1 MRNLNKLAFSVFFIS
16 ALALIGFSL
25 RPTVLAR
32 LSGAIASPEAA
43 NLSGKL
49 VWQSLARQLNPPP
62 HTASQ
67 PVAGRQQQGQSGD
80 KLIIG
85 GTYSLASGES
95 LDGSLMILGGVANL
109 DEGST
114 VEKDVT
120 VIGGTINVNG
130 QVKGNV
136 SAVGGM
142 VSLGSTAVVGGDV
155 NTLAGQ
161 LTRDD
166 GARIDGQVNT
176 GTTGPFS
183 LVVPGT
189 VQIPGLENMPPIT
202 LPRNVNAPVVDVHF
216 NPLWDGLWWLI
227 RSFFWAALAV
237 LVALFL
243 SQRTERVAESV
254 LKNPLV
260 AGGMGCLTMLI
271 VPLILLVLVI
281 TICGIPFALLGA
293 FALWIA
299 WGFGIIVIGYE
310 IGKRLALLFKSD
322 WAIPVSAGIGTFAL
336 TLGLNGIGALVP
348 CVGWMAPAAVGLV
361 GLGAVLLT
369 RFGGRVYPYDE
380 PGNGGPAAEPRLS
393 DPLPPAPR
401 LDGEGSTGSAPAP
414 DALPLPGEQT
424 DKPDVV

>member
-1 MRNLNKLAFSVFFIS
+1 MRNLRILAFSFFIIS
-16 ALALIGFSL
+16 ALVLGGCSL
-25 RPTVLAR
+25 KPAVMVR
-32 LSGAIASPEAA
+32 LSATAVSPEAA
-43 NLSGKL
+43 SFTDKWLG
-49 VWQSLARQLNPPP
+49 QTLAPE
-62 HTASQ
+62 
-67 PVAGRQQQGQSGD
+67 QQGQSGD
-80 KLIIG
+80 KLVVG
-85 GTYSLASGES
+85 GTYSLESGET
-95 LDGSLMILGGVANL
+95 LDGSLLILGGTANL
-109 DEGST
+109 EAGST

-130 QVKGNV
+130 QVKGDV

-166 GARIDGQVNT
+166 GARIEGQVNT
-176 GTTGPFS
+176 GTTGPFA

-189 VQIPGLENMPPIT
+189 IQIPGLEN
-202 LPRNVNAPVVDVHF
+202 LPLIPLPKNFNAPAASVRF
-216 NPLWDGLWWLI
+216 NPVWDGLWWLI
-227 RSFFWAALAV
+227 RSFLWAALAV
-237 LVALFL
+237 LLALFL
-243 SQRTERVAESV
+243 SQRTERVAASV
-254 LKNPLV
+254 MKNPLV
-260 AGGMGCLTMLI
+260 AGGMGCLTILI

-293 FALWIA
+293 FTLWIA

-310 IGKRLALLFKSD
+310 IGRRLAQLFKAD

-380 PGNGGPAAEPRLS
+380 PGSGPGAEPRLS
-393 DPLPPAPR
+393 DTVPPAPSP
-401 LDGEGSTGSAPAP
+401 DGEGFSNPNQASEI
-414 DALPLPGEQT
+414 LPLPGEPT
-424 DKPDVV
+424 DDPGAA

>member
-1 MRNLNKLAFSVFFIS
+1 MRNLKILAFSVFFIS
-16 ALALIGFSL
+16 ALALIGLSL
-25 RPTVLAR
+25 RPAVVAR
-32 LSGAIASPEAA
+32 FSGTIVSPETAS
-43 NLSGKL
+43 LTGKL
-49 VWQSLARQLNPPP
+49 VGQSLTRQLNPEEN
-62 HTASQ
+62 AALQ
-67 PVAGRQQQGQSGD
+67 PVTGRKQQGQSGD
-80 KLIIG
+80 KLVIG
-85 GTYSLASGES
+85 GTYSLESGES
-95 LDGSLMILGGVANL
+95 LDGSLLILGGSANL
-109 DEGST
+109 EQGST

-130 QVKGNV
+130 QVKGDV

-142 VSLGSTAVVGGDV
+142 VSLGSTAVIGGDV

-166 GARIDGQVNT
+166 GARIEGQVNT

-189 VQIPGLENMPPIT
+189 VQIPGLQNLPPIT
-202 LPRNVNAPVVDVHF
+202 LPRDFDAPVMNVRF
-216 NPLWDGLWWLI
+216 NPVMDGLWWLI

-254 LKNPLV
+254 IKSPLV
-260 AGGMGCLTMLI
+260 AGGMGCLTILI

-281 TICGIPFALLGA
+281 TICGIPFALLGT
-293 FALWIA
+293 FALWLA
-299 WGFGIIVIGYE
+299 WVFGIIVIGYE
-310 IGKRLALLFKSD
+310 IGKRLAQLLKAD

-380 PGNGGPAAEPRLS
+380 PENGGTGAEQRLPV
-393 DPLPPAPR
+393 PLPTA
-401 LDGEGSTGSAPAP
+401 LHLEGEGSANLSPAP
-414 DALPLPGEQT
+414 DSLPLPGDQT
-424 DKPDVV
+424 DKPDAA

>member
-1 MRNLNKLAFSVFFIS
+1 MRNIRVLVFSIFLIS
-16 ALALIGFSL
+16 ALALIGFRL
-25 RPTVLAR
+25 NPTRIAH
-32 LSGAIASPEAA
+32 LSGTFVSPEAA
-43 NLSGKL
+43 SLSGRW
-49 VWQSLARQLNPPP
+49 VWQTLA
-62 HTASQ
+62 
-67 PVAGRQQQGQSGD
+67 RQQQGQNGD
-80 KLIIG
+80 KLVIG
-85 GTYSLASGES
+85 GTYSLES
-95 LDGSLMILGGVANL
+95 SENLDGSLLILGGTANL
-109 DEGST
+109 ENGST

-130 QVKGNV
+130 QVKGDV
-136 SAVGGM
+136 SVVGGM
-142 VSLGSTAVVGGDV
+142 VSLGSTAVIGGDV

-166 GARIDGQVNT
+166 GARIEGQVNT

-183 LVVPGT
+183 LVMPGT
-189 VQIPGLENMPPIT
+189 VQIPGLENLPSIQ
-202 LPRNVNAPVVDVHF
+202 LPRESNAPVMNVRF
-216 NPLWDGLWWLI
+216 NPVWGGLWWLI
-227 RSFFWAALAV
+227 RSFLWAALAV

-254 LKNPLV
+254 MKNPLV

-281 TICGIPFALLGA
+281 TICGIPFALLGT

-310 IGKRLALLFKSD
+310 VGKRLAQLLKAD
-322 WAIPVSAGIGTFAL
+322 WAIPVSAGIGTFTL

-369 RFGGRVYPYDE
+369 RFGGRIDPFDE
-380 PGNGGPAAEPRLS
+380 PGNSGPWYDHKLA
-393 DPLPPAPR
+393 DPLPTAPS
-401 LDGEGSTGSAPAP
+401 LENEGSTDPDPNSGSSS
-414 DALPLPGEQT
+414 LPGEQT
-424 DKPDVV
+424 DNSGAV

>member
-1 MRNLNKLAFSVFFIS
+1 MKNLKILAFSVFFIS
-16 ALALIGFSL
+16 ALALIGL
-25 RPTVLAR
+25 GLEPAVVTR
-32 LSGAIASPEAA
+32 LSGTIVPPDTA
-43 NLSGKL
+43 NM
-49 VWQSLARQLNPPP
+49 VRQSLAHRSNPQENAALQLG
-62 HTASQ
+62 TGQ
-67 PVAGRQQQGQSGD
+67 QQQGQSGD

-85 GTYSLASGES
+85 GTYSLASGET
-95 LDGSLMILGGVANL
+95 LDGSLLILGGSANL
-109 DEGST
+109 DQGSI

-120 VIGGTINVNG
+120 VIGGTINVSG

-142 VSLGSTAVVGGDV
+142 VSLGSSAVIGGDV

-161 LTRDD
+161 MTRDD
-166 GARIDGQVNT
+166 GARIAGQVNT

-189 VQIPGLENMPPIT
+189 VQIPGFQNFPSIT
-202 LPRNVNAPVVDVHF
+202 LPRNFNAPVVNVGF
-216 NPLWDGLWWLI
+216 NPVMDGLWWLM

-243 SQRTERVAESV
+243 SQRTGRVAESV
-254 LKNPLV
+254 IKSPLV
-260 AGGMGCLTMLI
+260 AGGMGCLTILI

-281 TICGIPFALLGA
+281 TICGIPFALLGT
-293 FALWIA
+293 FALWLA

-310 IGKRLALLFKSD
+310 MGKRLAQLLNAD

-348 CVGWMAPAAVGLV
+348 CVGWMAPATVGLV

-369 RFGGRVYPYDE
+369 RFGSRVYPYDE
-380 PGNGGPAAEPRLS
+380 PGNGDTGAGHRLPE
-393 DPLPPAPR
+393 PLPPAPH
-401 LDGEGSTGSAPAP
+401 LDGENPANP
-414 DALPLPGEQT
+414 VSDSLPLPGYQT
-424 DKPDVV
+424 DNLDSV

>member
-1 MRNLNKLAFSVFFIS
+1 MKKLKVLAFCVFFMTG
-16 ALALIGFSL
+16 LALIGFGL
-25 RPTVLAR
+25 KPTVIVQ
-32 LSGAIASPEAA
+32 LSGTAISPEAA
-43 NLSGKL
+43 NLISRL
-49 VWQSLARQLNPPP
+49 AWQTLAP
-62 HTASQ
+62 
-67 PVAGRQQQGQSGD
+67 QQQGQSGD
-80 KLIIG
+80 KLVIG
-85 GTYSLASGES
+85 GTYSLENGES
-95 LDGSLMILGGVANL
+95 LDGSLLILGGTANL
-109 DEGST
+109 DEGSI

-142 VSLGSTAVVGGDV
+142 VSLGSTAVIGGDV

-161 LTRDD
+161 LNRDD
-166 GARIDGQVNT
+166 GAQIDGQVNT

-189 VQIPGLENMPPIT
+189 VQIPGLKNLPPIP
-202 LPRNVNAPVVDVHF
+202 LPRDFNAPKMNIQF
-216 NPLWDGLWWLI
+216 NPIWDGLWWLI
-227 RSFFWAALAV
+227 RSFLWAALAV

-254 LKNPLV
+254 MKNPLV

-281 TICGIPFALLGA
+281 TICGIPFALLGT

-310 IGKRLALLFKSD
+310 VGKRLAQLLKAD

-348 CVGWMAPAAVGLV
+348 CIGWMAPAAVGLV
-361 GLGAVLLT
+361 GLGSVLLT

-380 PGNGGPAAEPRLS
+380 PENNGPGSHPISA
-393 DPLPPAPR
+393 DPLPPVPH
-401 LDGEGSTGSAPAP
+401 LDSEGTSDSGPKPESP
-414 DALPLPGEQT
+414 PLPGEQT
-424 DKPDVV
+424 DNPG

>member
-1 MRNLNKLAFSVFFIS
+1 MRNLKILAFSIFFIY

-25 RPTVLAR
+25 KLAVIAR
-32 LSGAIASPEAA
+32 LSATAVSPETA
-43 NLSGKL
+43 
-49 VWQSLARQLNPPP
+49 SLA
-62 HTASQ
+62 
-67 PVAGRQQQGQSGD
+67 GRWIGQTLAPNQQGQSGD
-80 KLIIG
+80 KLVIG
-85 GTYSLASGES
+85 GTYSLVSGEN
-95 LDGSLMILGGVANL
+95 LDGSLLILGGTANL
-109 DEGST
+109 EAGST

-130 QVKGNV
+130 QVKGDV

-142 VSLGSTAVVGGDV
+142 VSLGSTAVIGGDV

-166 GARIDGQVNT
+166 GARIEGQINT
-176 GTTGPFS
+176 GTTGPFA

-189 VQIPGLENMPPIT
+189 IQIPGLEN
-202 LPRNVNAPVVDVHF
+202 LPLIPLPKNFNAPAVNVRF
-216 NPLWDGLWWLI
+216 NPVWDGLWWLI
-227 RSFFWAALAV
+227 RSFLWAALAV
-237 LVALFL
+237 LLALFL

-254 LKNPLV
+254 MKNPLV
-260 AGGMGCLTMLI
+260 SGGMGCLTILI

-293 FALWIA
+293 FTLWIA

-310 IGKRLALLFKSD
+310 IGKRLAQLFKAD

-348 CVGWMAPAAVGLV
+348 CVGWMAPAVVGLV

-380 PGNGGPAAEPRLS
+380 PGDAPGPRLS
-393 DPLPPAPR
+393 DPIPPVPR
-401 LDGEGSTGSAPAP
+401 LDREGSPDPNPASES
-414 DALPLPGEQT
+414 LPLPGET
-424 DKPDVV
+424 ADNP

>member
-1 MRNLNKLAFSVFFIS
+1 MRNLKILAFSVFFIS

-25 RPTVLAR
+25 KPAVIAH
-32 LSGAIASPEAA
+32 LSGTVISPETA
-43 NLSGKL
+43 
-49 VWQSLARQLNPPP
+49 SLASRLVGQTLAP
-62 HTASQ
+62 
-67 PVAGRQQQGQSGD
+67 QQQGQSGD
-80 KLIIG
+80 KLVIG
-85 GTYSLASGES
+85 GTYSLESGES
-95 LDGSLMILGGVANL
+95 LDGSLLILGGTANL
-109 DEGST
+109 EAGST

-130 QVKGNV
+130 QVKGDV

-142 VSLGSTAVVGGDV
+142 VSLGSTAVIGGDV

-166 GARIDGQVNT
+166 GARIEGQVNT
-176 GTTGPFS
+176 GTTGPFA

-189 VQIPGLENMPPIT
+189 IQIPGLEN
-202 LPRNVNAPVVDVHF
+202 LPLIPLPKNFNAPAVNVRF
-216 NPLWDGLWWLI
+216 NPVWDGLWWLI
-227 RSFFWAALAV
+227 RSFLWAALAV
-237 LVALFL
+237 LLALFL

-260 AGGMGCLTMLI
+260 AGGMGCLTILI

-293 FALWIA
+293 FMLWIA

-310 IGKRLALLFKSD
+310 IGKRLAQLFKAD

-380 PGNGGPAAEPRLS
+380 PGNGPGPEPRLS
-393 DPLPPAPR
+393 DPIPPAPR
-401 LDGEGSTGSAPAP
+401 LDSEGPTNPNP
-414 DALPLPGEQT
+414 TPEPLPLPGEQT
-424 DKPDVV
+424 DNPDAA